1 MKRPMSKKAL
11 SKEAAFWND
20 LKKVMKES
28 PGRLC
33 HK

>member
-11 SKEAAFWND
+11 LKEATFWND